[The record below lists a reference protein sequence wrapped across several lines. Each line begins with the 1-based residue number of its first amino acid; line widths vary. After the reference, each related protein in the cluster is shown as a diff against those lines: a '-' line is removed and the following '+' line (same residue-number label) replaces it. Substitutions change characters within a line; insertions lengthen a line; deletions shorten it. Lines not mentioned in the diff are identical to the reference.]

1 MHSLRNPGANSSPE
15 KTPAASAENHPKP
28 ASTSLGLHSR
38 PSDHE
43 LPFPELCY
51 QNLLCKETSAFT
63 FSGEKYEPKAT
74 LSFFD
79 EPEPP
84 DIISEDEQDSDSD

>member
-1 MHSLRNPGANSSPE
+1 VLSE
-15 KTPAASAENHPKP
+15 
-28 ASTSLGLHSR
+28 
-38 PSDHE
+38 
-43 LPFPELCY
+43 FV
-51 QNLLCKETSAFT
+51 KETSAFT
-63 FSGEKYEPKAT
+63 FSGKKYEPKAT